1 MIGDTH
7 STHLSQ
13 KNGKIENSKIMGVL
27 FQIFINKT
35 NDIFEVWCEIFMIRE
50 LFQRMLLLQRM
61 KYFRF

>member
-7 STHLSQ
+7 FTHLSQ

-35 NDIFEVWCEIFMIRE
+35 NDIFEVWCEIFMIKE
-50 LFQRMLLLQRM
+50 LF
-61 KYFRF
+61 

>member
-7 STHLSQ
+7 FTHLSQ